1 MERQTIA
8 ANFWVAPSK
17 VRKNGLAPINA
28 TITRNGQRASFSTG
42 RMIQPDNW
50 DCKRQRAKGKSEE
63 VIAINTHLQ
72 QISILLQQK
81 EDDLISKG
89 YIITAELLRDAMLD
103 KIEALRTKTLMQLFD
118 DFLSDRRRDMECG
131 KIAKDTFENNN
142 RSANYVREFIRNRY
156 KRTDV
161 ALHELNHSFISN
173 FDTFLRNDKVM
184 KKNTSVKSLRTLK
197 QVIGIAIANGY
208 IRADPFA
215 KFKIKREIVERDF
228 LTNEELQRII
238 NHNFTTT
245 RLQRVRDIFIFACF
259 TGLSYSDLRT
269 LEPQHILKDE
279 NGRMW
284 IKKKRVKTGILFR
297 VPLLPIAK
305 LILDKYREEERLL
318 PILNIGT
325 TDEYLK
331 EIAALC
337 GIEKRISSHT
347 ARYTFA
353 TTVTLTN
360 RVSLEV
366 VAKMMG
372 HTNTRMTSHYAK
384 VVDEYISEEMDKLN
398 IIYHLNKE

>member
-1 MERQTIA
+1 
-8 ANFWVAPSK
+8 
-17 VRKNGLAPINA
+17 
-28 TITRNGQRASFSTG
+28 
-42 RMIQPDNW
+42 MIQPDNW

-81 EDDLISKG
+81 ENDLISKG
-89 YIITAELLRDAMLD
+89 YIITADLLRDAMLD

-156 KRTDV
+156 KRSDV

-228 LTNEELQRII
+228 LTNEELERII
-238 NHNFTTT
+238 NHNFTTS

-269 LEPQHILKDE
+269 LEPQHILKDD

-384 VVDEYISEEMDKLN
+384 VVDEYISKEMDKLN

>member
-173 FDTFLRNDKVM
+173 FDTFLRNNKVM

-238 NHNFTTT
+238 NHNFTTS

>member
-17 VRKNGLAPINA
+17 VRRNGLAPINV
-28 TITRNGQRASFSTG
+28 TITRNGKRASFSTG
-42 RMIQPDNW
+42 RMIRPDNW
-50 DCKRQRAKGKSEE
+50 DSKRQRAKGKSEE
-63 VIAINTHLQ
+63 ATAINTHLQ
-72 QISILLQQK
+72 QISIQLQQK

-89 YIITAELLRDAMLD
+89 YIITADLLRDAMLG
-103 KIEALRTKTLMQLFD
+103 KIDSLQTKTLMQLFE
-118 DFLSDRRRDMECG
+118 DFLSDRRRDVECG

-142 RSANYVREFIRNRY
+142 RSANYVREFIRSRY
-156 KRTDV
+156 KRSDV

-173 FDTFLRNDKVM
+173 FDTFLRKDKGM

-197 QVIGIAIANGY
+197 QVIGIAIANGH
-208 IRADPFA
+208 IKADPFT
-215 KFKIKREIVERDF
+215 KFKIQREVVERDF

-238 NHNFTTT
+238 NHDFEAE

-259 TGLSYSDLRT
+259 TGLSYIDLRT
-269 LEPQHILKDE
+269 LEPQHIIKDE

-284 IKKKRVKTGILFR
+284 IKKRRKKTGILFR
-297 VPLLPIAK
+297 VPLLPIPK
-305 LILDKYREEERLL
+305 LILEKYRGNEQLL

-372 HTNTRMTSHYAK
+372 HTNTRMTSHYAN
-384 VVDEYISEEMDKLN
+384 VVDEYIGAEMDKLGS
-398 IIYHLNKE
+398 IYHPSEA

>member
-89 YIITAELLRDAMLD
+89 YIITADLLRDAMLD

-173 FDTFLRNDKVM
+173 FDTFLRNNKVM

-238 NHNFTTT
+238 NHNFTTS

-384 VVDEYISEEMDKLN
+384 VVDEYIGEEMDKLN
-398 IIYHLNKE
+398 IIYHLDKE

>member
-89 YIITAELLRDAMLD
+89 YIITADLLRDAMLD

-331 EIAALC
+331 EVAALC

-384 VVDEYISEEMDKLN
+384 VVDEYIGEEMDKLN
-398 IIYHLNKE
+398 IIYHLDKE

>member
-17 VRKNGLAPINA
+17 VRRNGLAPINA

-42 RMIQPDNW
+42 RMIRPENW
-50 DCKRQRAKGKSEE
+50 DNKRQRARGKSEE
-63 VIAINTHLQ
+63 ATAINTHLQ
-72 QISILLQQK
+72 QIAIKLQQK

-89 YIITAELLRDAMLD
+89 YIITADLLRDALLD
-103 KIEALRTKTLMQLFD
+103 KIDALQSKTLMRLFEE
-118 DFLSDRRRDMECG
+118 FLSDRRRDMECG
-131 KIAKDTFENNN
+131 KIAKDTFENNL
-142 RSANYVREFIRNRY
+142 RSANLVREFVANRY
-156 KRTDV
+156 NRSDI
-161 ALHELNHSFISN
+161 ALHELNNSFIAN
-173 FDTFLRNDKVM
+173 FDTFLRNDNKM

-197 QVIGIAIANGY
+197 QVVGIAIANGY
-208 IRADPFA
+208 IKADPFA
-215 KFKIKREIVERDF
+215 KFKIRREVVERDF

-238 NHNFTTT
+238 NHDFTAE

-259 TGLSYSDLRT
+259 TGLSYVDLKT
-269 LEPQHILKDE
+269 LQPQHIVKDE
-279 NGRMW
+279 SGRMW
-284 IKKKRVKTGILFR
+284 IKKRRVKTGILFR
-297 VPLLPIAK
+297 VPLLPIPK
-305 LILDKYREEERLL
+305 LILEKYRDDERLL

-337 GIEKRISSHT
+337 GIEKRVSSHT

-360 RVSLEV
+360 RVSMEV

-384 VVDEYISEEMDKLN
+384 VVDEYISEEMDKLGT
-398 IIYHLNKE
+398 IYHSNKA

>member
-8 ANFWVAPSK
+8 ANFWVAPSN

-238 NHNFTTT
+238 NHNFSTT